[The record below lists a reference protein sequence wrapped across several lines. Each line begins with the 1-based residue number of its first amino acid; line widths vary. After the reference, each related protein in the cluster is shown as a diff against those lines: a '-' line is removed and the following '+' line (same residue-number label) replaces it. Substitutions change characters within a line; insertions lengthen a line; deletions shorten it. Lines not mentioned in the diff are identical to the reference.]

1 VKLPGVW
8 GKLAGDTHERTKRG
22 GHLQAFSGS
31 GSFSEVT
38 VMSGRRKKR
47 ASALQ
52 QVAAFVGIILA
63 IGGGLL
69 IGMFFSGG
77 LGTGEPAEPK
87 EEVFN
92 LGKMF
97 IEIFAGVFFL
107 GAAAVV
113 YGLTVLTQGFTFSY
127 QRPVFSGFK
136 MRLFVINIIVLVGL
150 ILGGIFIGGAVL
162 GPVLASVGLPPKIG
176 AVILTFVVFLPTV
189 LIGIWTPMDRPLVTK
204 RLRVKE
210 VPERAIEKGQLMG
223 LSYPKKSTLTKFSST
238 LDDVGMLWI
247 LKSRIIYRGD
257 NDEFEIRR
265 EDLVDVERKTD
276 RASPATVG
284 GGVPIILT
292 FRQKGEE
299 RKIRLLPQGTWTV
312 WGLARAL
319 DDLAEKIDQWRE
331 AGDADRSPAEPS
343 ATANE
348 EEPSEPNSVPE

>member
-1 VKLPGVW
+1 M
-8 GKLAGDTHERTKRG
+8 RN
-22 GHLQAFSGS
+22 
-31 GSFSEVT
+31 
-38 VMSGRRKKR
+38 GRRQIAMVEKERKR
-47 ASALQ
+47 ASGLQ
-52 QVAAFVGIILA
+52 QVAAFAGIILA

-97 IEIFAGVFFL
+97 LEIFAGVFFL
-107 GAAAVV
+107 AAAAAV
-113 YGLTVLTQGFTFSY
+113 YGLTLLTQCFTFSY
-127 QRPVFSGFK
+127 QRPVFPGFK
-136 MRLFVINIIVLVGL
+136 VRLFIINIIVLVGL

-162 GPVLASVGLPPKIG
+162 GPVLASVGLHPKIG
-176 AVILTFVVFLPTV
+176 AVLLTFVVFLPTV

-238 LDDVGMLWI
+238 LDDVGMLWL
-247 LKSRIIYRGD
+247 LKNRIIYRGD
-257 NDEFEIRR
+257 KEDFEIRR
-265 EDLVDVERKTD
+265 EDVVDMERKTD
-276 RASPATVG
+276 RGSPATVG

-312 WGLARAL
+312 WSLARAL
-319 DDLAEKIDQWRE
+319 DDLADRIDRWRE
-331 AGDADRSPAEPS
+331 AGETDRAPAEVTGPP
-343 ATANE
+343 ADG
-348 EEPSEPNSVPE
+348 EPQEQGSVPE